1 MPKRSIPVTLR
12 SLTEKDMA
20 VLRVWYGEDR
30 EGLEVFFGVPLPSE
44 EEYRHQFGRLFQR
57 IQAYS
62 ARMLMAEFKGEPIG
76 FVLVT
81 DVPPTLEV
89 GRVHIYLQPKKR
101 RYALRVGEAG
111 MAEVEKMGLKSV
123 FLNVASDNSGA
134 LKLGEKL
141 GFTASPYLTIMKEL
155 GNGHRA

>member
-1 MPKRSIPVTLR
+1 MPKRSIPITLR
-12 SLTEKDMA
+12 SLTEKDMEL
-20 VLRVWYGEDR
+20 LRAWYGEDR

-44 EEYRHQFGRLFQR
+44 EEYRRRFNLLFQR

-81 DVPPTLEV
+81 DVPATLEV

-101 RYALRVGEAG
+101 RYALRVGKAG
-111 MAEVEKMGLKSV
+111 MDEVEKLGLKTV
-123 FLNVASDNSGA
+123 FLNVAADNPGA

-155 GNGHRA
+155 Q

>member
-89 GRVHIYLQPKKR
+89 GRVHLYLQPTKR

-134 LKLGEKL
+134 LRLGEKL

>member
-1 MPKRSIPVTLR
+1 MPKRSIPITLR
-12 SLTEKDMA
+12 SLTEKDMEL
-20 VLRVWYGEDR
+20 LRAWYGEDR

-44 EEYRHQFGRLFQR
+44 EEYRRRFNLLFQR

-89 GRVHIYLQPKKR
+89 GRVHIYLQPTKR

-111 MAEVEKMGLKSV
+111 MAEVEKMGVKTV
-123 FLNVASDNSGA
+123 FQNVAVDNSGA
-134 LKLGEKL
+134 IKLGQKL
-141 GFTASPYLTIMKEL
+141 GFTSSPYLTIMKEL
-155 GNGHRA
+155 Q

>member
-1 MPKRSIPVTLR
+1 MPKRSIPITLR
-12 SLTEKDMA
+12 SLTEKDME
-20 VLRVWYGEDR
+20 VLRAWYGEDR
-30 EGLEVFFGVPLPSE
+30 EGLEVFFGVLLPSE
-44 EEYRHQFGRLFQR
+44 EEYRRRFNLLFQR

-81 DVPPTLEV
+81 DVPATLEV

-101 RYALRVGEAG
+101 RYALRVGKAG
-111 MAEVEKMGLKSV
+111 MDEVEKMGLKTV
-123 FLNVASDNSGA
+123 FLNVAADNPGA

-155 GNGHRA
+155 Q

>member
-62 ARMLMAEFKGEPIG
+62 ARMLMAEFKGETIG

-89 GRVHIYLQPKKR
+89 GRVHIYLQPAKR